1 MLARIVVLGRF
12 PGMTLC
18 GTTFGA
24 VPSAV
29 ISSAVLPNASTCVW
43 AKKLLISRSCMLP
56 VPSAVGR
63 SSVGSLKPMKSAGI
77 NRVPW
82 CSSW

>member
-1 MLARIVVLGRF
+1 MDGRL
-12 PGMTLC
+12 PGITLC
-18 GTTFGA
+18 GTTFGG
-24 VPSAV
+24 VPSAA

-63 SSVGSLKPMKSAGI
+63 SSVGWLNPMKSAGI
-77 NRVPW
+77 SRVPW
-82 CSSW
+82 CSS